1 MIDPLPGQ
9 IERELELQQTKEML
23 ARLGKKV
30 DNVDKMDKSGNI
42 IITTTTVCAISG
54 GDSVVSRRAPKPNSR
69 YASCN
74 PQGCEEDVY
83 ICTQLRLGTDT
94 GNGGGPVDDTDP
106 QLMSC
111 LGDEFVEGSSMQ
123 KTGKYFDEL
132 AFLLSEPNYYIKKPT
147 DAAVILFEQAV
158 SDPKYI
164 QVQLMG
170 LAGELAG
177 KCHHSLPLKRWDL
190 KHPKGNTACG
200 RLQAQIVAD
209 VDVEVGRFV
218 LI

>member
-1 MIDPLPGQ
+1 M
-9 IERELELQQTKEML
+9 
-23 ARLGKKV
+23 
-30 DNVDKMDKSGNI
+30 
-42 IITTTTVCAISG
+42 
-54 GDSVVSRRAPKPNSR
+54 
-69 YASCN
+69 
-74 PQGCEEDVY
+74 Y

-94 GNGGGPVDDTDP
+94 GTGGGPVDDTDP
-106 QLMSC
+106 QLMSG

-123 KTGKYFDEL
+123 ETGKYFDEL
-132 AFLLSEPNYYIKKPT
+132 AFLLSEPNYYIKIPT

-177 KCHHSLPLKRWDL
+177 ECHHSLPLKRWDL
-190 KHPKGNTACG
+190 KHPEENTACG
-200 RLQAQIVAD
+200 KLQAQVVAD